1 MIRGKIILKRL
12 GKTKKNIL
20 QYIWE
25 EDKPLTLSEL
35 VDKTRLTVR
44 TVRRHLNDM
53 EKMGLVKKSGY
64 FITSNGKNMIGFPPI
79 TEVIAQQVLQKTSP
93 REAFHFYT
101 GYGKPLA
108 ISSPS
113 LEDFCKKTSHV
124 NIKSLEYHIQNG
136 HLASWIE
143 FLGDLELAER
153 INQLRNTL
161 RSGEALRSTIYG
173 LIKQRFDELSAELQ
187 TVQISG

>member
-1 MIRGKIILKRL
+1 MGEIRLKRL
-12 GKTKKNIL
+12 GKTKKTIL

-35 VDKTRLTVR
+35 VDKTRLTSR

-53 EKMGLVKKSGY
+53 ERTGLVKKSGY
-64 FITSNGKNMIGFPPI
+64 FITSDGKTMIGFPPI
-79 TEVIAQQVLQKTSP
+79 TELAQKVLQKTSP

-101 GYGKPLA
+101 DYGKPLA
-108 ISSPS
+108 ISSFS
-113 LEDFCKKTSHV
+113 LEDFCKKTSYV

-136 HLASWIE
+136 HLAAWIE

-153 INQLRNTL
+153 INQLRNMLQT
-161 RSGEALRSTIYG
+161 GEALRSTIYG
-173 LIKQRFDELSAELQ
+173 VLKQRFDELSAELQ
-187 TVQISG
+187 TVENI